1 MRNNIPLELRQ
12 LPQWVVAAADKKPLD
27 PKTGGAASVTDST
40 TWAAFDVACAYADQY
55 GLRVG
60 FVLAE
65 SDPYTIIDLDDKTE
79 RPATDE
85 QKARF
90 AKIIEKFDSY
100 TERSQ
105 SGRGVHIVVR
115 GKMPAGVHRDGVEV
129 YSSARYMICTGDVMR
144 PLEIADRQD
153 LLDVLYGEMKPAA
166 RAALDEAAEEEL
178 SDAVLVDMA
187 MRAENGDKFNA
198 LCSCT
203 GDQGEGPN
211 KVSGSYTE
219 LGYESQSEADFA
231 LLSILA
237 FYTKNNEQV
246 RRIFRMSDLGKR
258 AKAQKNDR
266 YLNFSLGKIRAQQPP
281 AIEWGELS
289 AELATVQA
297 KAAVQTPQAA
307 PEAPATGLLRP
318 PGLVGDIAQ
327 FIYENSYVP
336 IQEVAL
342 AASISLCAGIA
353 GRCFNT
359 ETNQGLNQYVM
370 LLALAGS
377 GKESAMAGIDQ
388 LFEAIRPQVPM
399 VDQFIGP
406 SVFAS
411 GQALIKVL
419 DKRPCI
425 LSIQDEF
432 SKVLQQLHDPR
443 ANAAT
448 MLLKKLYLEL
458 YSKSGHGRT
467 YGAMAYSDSDK
478 NVAPLKSPCFSILGI
493 CPPNN
498 FFEQLDTLSIEEGLV
513 PRLLVIEHIGDLP
526 YPNKAPKPGPSA
538 ALVAR
543 FKELVFSAISAMNN
557 GTCTKVAYTSSVRE
571 RLNQIEREAF
581 DYRNAHKDDPL
592 GLLQQRLAEQASRLA
607 SLYAVGVNPA
617 RPLVTEQEFNCAW
630 QLVERGARAVRER
643 FEQGEVGA
651 VVHDDEAA
659 KVLLRHVKEYFSGR
673 KKDGAAYAYDKKN
686 KDDELVKQG
695 VIRRSLLQSRTAK
708 PFKKHRLGAATALD
722 KGLDQLVRGG
732 FLRRVSPEK
741 AKEKTGRDIEV
752 FAIGSEL
759 KII

>member
-40 TWAAFDVACAYADQY
+40 TWAAFDVACAYADQHS
-55 GLRVG
+55 LRVG

-65 SDPYTIIDLDDKTE
+65 SDPYTIIDLDDKAE

-90 AKIIEKFDSY
+90 AKIIEKCDSY

-105 SGRGVHIVVR
+105 SGRGIHIVVR
-115 GKMPAGVHRDGVEV
+115 GKMPAGAHRDNVEV
-129 YSSARYMICTGDVMR
+129 YSDKRYMICTGDVLH
-144 PLEIADRQD
+144 PLPIADRQD
-153 LLDVLYGEMKPAA
+153 LLDAMYSQMKPAELA
-166 RAALDEAAEEEL
+166 ELEDREGALDDEEL
-178 SDAVLVDMA
+178 VAMA
-187 MRAENGDKFNA
+187 MRAANADKFNE
-198 LCSCT
+198 LCR
-203 GDQGEGPN
+203 GDWQAM
-211 KVSGSYTE
+211 
-219 LGYESQSEADFA
+219 GYESQSEADMA

-237 FYTKNNEQV
+237 YYSLNNEQV
-246 RRIFRMSDLGKR
+246 RRIFRMSNLGQR
-258 AKAQKNDR
+258 EKATKNDK
-266 YLNFSLGKIRAQQPP
+266 YLNYALGKIRAQQPP
-281 AIEWGELS
+281 AIDWDGLASEL
-289 AELATVQA
+289 
-297 KAAVQTPQAA
+297 AAVQANPTAQTPPAA
-307 PEAPATGLLRP
+307 PEAPVTGLLRP

-336 IQEVAL
+336 IQEVSL

-478 NVAPLKSPCFSILGI
+478 NVAPLKAPCFSILGI

-498 FFEQLDTLSIEEGLV
+498 FFEQLDTRSIEEGLV

-543 FKELVFSAISAMNN
+543 FRELVVSAISAINN
-557 GTCTKVAYTSSVRE
+557 GTCTKVAYTQPVRD
-571 RLNQIEREAF
+571 RLNQIERDAF

-630 QLVERGARAVRER
+630 QLVERGAQAVRER

-673 KKDGAAYAYDKKN
+673 KKDGTPYAYDKKN
-686 KDDELVKQG
+686 KDDELIKQG

-708 PFKKHRLGAATALD
+708 PFQKHRLGAATALD

>member
-65 SDPYTIIDLDDKTE
+65 SDPYTIIDLDDKAE

-100 TERSQ
+100 TERSS
-105 SGRGVHIVVR
+105 SGRGVHIIVR
-115 GKMPAGVHRDGVEV
+115 GKMPAGAHRDNVEV
-129 YSSARYMICTGDVMR
+129 YSDKRYMICTGDVLR
-144 PLEIADRQD
+144 PLPIADRQD
-153 LLDVLYGEMKPAA
+153 LLDAMYSQMKPAQLA
-166 RAALDEAAEEEL
+166 ELEDREGALDDE
-178 SDAVLVDMA
+178 DLVAMA
-187 MRAENGDKFNA
+187 MRAANGDKFNE
-198 LCSCT
+198 LCR
-203 GDQGEGPN
+203 GDWQAM
-211 KVSGSYTE
+211 
-219 LGYESQSEADFA
+219 GYESQSEADMA

-237 FYTKNNEQV
+237 YYSLDNEQV
-246 RRIFRMSDLGKR
+246 RRIFRMSNLGQR
-258 AKAQKNDR
+258 EKATKNDK
-266 YLNFSLGKIRAQQPP
+266 YLNYALGKIRAQQPP
-281 AIEWGELS
+281 AIDWDGLASEL
-289 AELATVQA
+289 
-297 KAAVQTPQAA
+297 AAVQANPTAQTPPAA
-307 PEAPATGLLRP
+307 PEAPVTGLLRP

-336 IQEVAL
+336 IQEVSL

-478 NVAPLKSPCFSILGI
+478 NVAPLKAPCFSILGI

-498 FFEQLDTLSIEEGLV
+498 FFEQLDTRSIEEGLV

-543 FKELVFSAISAMNN
+543 FRELVVSAISAINN
-557 GTCTKVAYTSSVRE
+557 GTCTKVAYTQPVRDL
-571 RLNQIEREAF
+571 LNQIERDAF

-630 QLVERGARAVRER
+630 QLVERGAQAVRER

-673 KKDGAAYAYDKKN
+673 KKDGTPYAYDKKN
-686 KDDELVKQG
+686 KDDELIKQG

-708 PFKKHRLGAATALD
+708 PFQKHRLGAATALD